1 MIIVINSNF
10 CLNCDLKIT
19 LSFPS
24 IAFAK
29 VWHCADILSY
39 CIDSS
44 MHSDKKYTV
53 ILLPV
58 YLNEKRSK
66 EMSIFEIF
74 KNNVVVK

>member
-1 MIIVINSNF
+1 
-10 CLNCDLKIT
+10 
-19 LSFPS
+19 
-24 IAFAK
+24 
-29 VWHCADILSY
+29 
-39 CIDSS
+39 